1 MEILLENWYGLDR
14 HEIVE
19 DVQDDFEY
27 AGEDVHKGVWYTCY
41 FVPDGISYRTV
52 CVRQKGDQKHDKK

>member
-19 DVQDDFEY
+19 EVQDDFEY
-27 AGEDVHKGVWYTCY
+27 VGEDVYKGVWYSCY
-41 FVPDGISYRTV
+41 FVPDGITYRAV
-52 CVRQKGDQKHDKK
+52 CVRKKGDQKA

>member
-19 DVQDDFEY
+19 EVQDDFEY
-27 AGEDVHKGVWYTCY
+27 AGEDVYKGVWYSCY
-41 FVPDGISYRTV
+41 FVPDGITYRTV
-52 CVRQKGDQKHDKK
+52 CVRQR